1 MKLTAIILSTVLATA
16 AVGAQGRVPVK
27 VLQQQDL
34 SVSGREVVTAV
45 AEYAAG
51 SDTGWHTHP
60 GEMVAYMVA
69 GSVLVQQQGR
79 PPVTVRTG
87 EAVII
92 PAGIA
97 HTCSNAG
104 QTAARMSVTYV
115 VEKGKP
121 LRTDVARP

>member
-1 MKLTAIILSTVLATA
+1 MKFASVGLSMLFATA
-16 AVGAQGRVPVK
+16 VVSAQGRVPVK

-34 SVSGREVVTAV
+34 SVEGREVVTAV

-60 GEMVAYMVA
+60 GEMVAYMVT
-69 GSVLVQQQGR
+69 GSVLIQQQGR
-79 PPVTVRTG
+79 SPVTVRAG

-92 PAGIA
+92 PAGA
-97 HTCSNAG
+97 VHTCSNVG
-104 QTAARMSVTYV
+104 QTSARMSVTYV